1 MSRDAGLTLLVT
13 SDLHGERVPELP
25 ALAAAEPGTVL
36 HVDNGDTFGGL
47 AGLEYALGT
56 APRTCRTLSWLR
68 QVGTVALNLGN
79 HDLDAGPPAL
89 VERTAQG
96 AVPLVSGNLRV
107 DGAAPLPGTV
117 VRETPAGTVGI
128 AGALT
133 AGARAMWAP
142 SLQRRTALSDPVP
155 TLVQACRALREAGC
169 EWVVAL
175 GHLGLPLPRLHPR
188 RPERIVENPGDVL
201 VAELS
206 ARPDGGRPLA
216 DVVVLGHTHVT
227 HTAVQDRTAV
237 VVPGRRGE
245 GVARVR
251 LRASGGPGAP
261 PPEAEFVPLPGT
273 PDQRLA
279 RAEGPVAELLRQERE
294 ALATLAAEPLSVPAG
309 AETFAQQLQAVAEA
323 QLGATGL
330 FVATR
335 LVPDGPPARTVGEA
349 RTRSPMLEPLVALEV
364 EREALAEI
372 RRHRAWHAAEQHREP
387 DPRLAHRH
395 AWHAFAEIGVRDAP
409 RQTLAVPAA
418 WAGGY
423 GGYSAL
429 AACREVADPGWSLV
443 ELLRKG
449 QRKER

>member
-1 MSRDAGLTLLVT
+1 MSRAGGLTLLAT

-25 ALAAAEPGTVL
+25 ALVAAAPGPVL

-47 AGLEYALGT
+47 AGLEYALAT
-56 APRTCRTLSWLR
+56 APRTCRTLSWLGR
-68 QVGTVALNLGN
+68 VGTAALNLGN
-79 HDLDAGPPAL
+79 HDLDAGPSAL
-89 VERTAQG
+89 AERAAQG
-96 AVPLVSGNLRV
+96 AVPLVSGNLRL
-107 DGAAPLPGTV
+107 DGTAPLPATV

-128 AGALT
+128 AGALS
-133 AGARAMWAP
+133 AGAQAMWAP

-155 TLVQACRALREAGC
+155 ALVSACRDLREAGC

-175 GHLGLPLPRLHPR
+175 GHFGLPLPPLDLRH
-188 RPERIVENPGDVL
+188 PERLPENPGDAL

-216 DVVVLGHTHVT
+216 DVVVLGHTHVI
-227 HTAVQDRTAV
+227 HAAVQDRTAV

-251 LRASGGPGAP
+251 LPASNGPGAS

-273 PDQRLA
+273 AEQRLA
-279 RAEGPVAELLRQERE
+279 RAEGPVAALLRDERE
-294 ALATLAAEPLSVPAG
+294 ALAALAAEPLPVPPG
-309 AETFAQQLQAVAEA
+309 AETFAQQLQAVAAA

-330 FVATR
+330 FVAAR
-335 LVPDGPPARTVGEA
+335 IAPDGPPARTVGEA
-349 RTRSPMLEPLVALEV
+349 QARSPMLEPLVVLQV
-364 EREALAEI
+364 EREDLSEI

-395 AWHAFAEIGVRDAP
+395 AWHAFAEIGVRDAA
-409 RQTLAVPAA
+409 RQTLAVPAS

-429 AACREVADPGWSLV
+429 AGCREVADPGWSLV